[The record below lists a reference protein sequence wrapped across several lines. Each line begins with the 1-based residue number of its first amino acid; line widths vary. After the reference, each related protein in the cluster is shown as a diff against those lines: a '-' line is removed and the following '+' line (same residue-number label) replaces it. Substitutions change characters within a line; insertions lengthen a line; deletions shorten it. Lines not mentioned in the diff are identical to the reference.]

1 MIPEHPQYGSLEE
14 YEDCW
19 FRQAKGQISEEDKPR
34 VGQGEDV
41 AYFGAINSYDDCRW
55 GLRLDKTLS
64 YYEDLYGKAQSILT
78 SPLGSPRYI
87 QFENRKYCLGAKPTY
102 RLRDFKV
109 GDSLPYRVDPELVCS
124 QTFNDGRSC
133 TRPAWG
139 SRGMCKTHVKQQ
151 ERGQ

>member
-14 YEDCW
+14 HEDCW

-78 SPLGSPRYI
+78 SPSGSPRYI

-124 QTFNDGRSC
+124 QEGHD
-133 TRPAWG
+133 P
-139 SRGMCKTHVKQQ
+139 
-151 ERGQ
+151 E